1 MEVNLVMFKPNGRRK
16 DFPLVNENTV
26 IGRAEDC
33 DLRIPLLSVSRRHCE
48 ITLSDNGATV
58 RDLASSNG
66 TYVNN
71 QRANEADLEAGDRLV
86 IGPIVF
92 TVQIDG
98 RPEEIQ
104 PVKTRGQVLAE
115 GSHGGGEE
123 VDLDAEIAAGLE
135 DSGAEE
141 SGLDETSVTT
151 EHPEIEPSEAEE
163 IVLSEAEGQAEEDD
177 PLSALEAMASQNEEE
192 DDAKESD

>member
-1 MEVNLVMFKPNGRRK
+1 METSLVMFKPNGQRK

-48 ITLSDNGATV
+48 ITISESGVSV

-92 TVQIDG
+92 TIQIDG
-98 RPEEIQ
+98 QPEEIQ

-115 GSHGGGEE
+115 KSHAGTEQI
-123 VDLDAEIAAGLE
+123 DLDAEIAAGLE
-135 DSGAEE
+135 DSGADD
-141 SGLDETSVTT
+141 SAMGETSVTS
-151 EHPEIEPSEAEE
+151 EQPEV
-163 IVLSEAEGQAEEDD
+163 VLSEAEDQGQEDED
-177 PLSALEAMASQNEEE
+177 PLSALEAMASQNEDEE
-192 DDAKESD
+192 DAKGSD